1 MTHSH
6 GFSDPHSPDLTV
18 HLVDDEEA
26 LRDSLAFLFA
36 SRGVATRLWSSGEAF
51 LAAWPQPDCGCIIL
65 DVRMQGLS
73 GPQVFDALTEAE
85 GSTSGTQST
94 AILPP
99 VIFLT
104 GHGDVP
110 LAVRSLK
117 NGAFDFLEKPFNDD
131 HIVDLALQAMA
142 RHRARRA
149 ETLSRADLA
158 ARFAALSA
166 REVEV
171 MELILEGQLNKQIA
185 DRLGIAQRTV
195 EVHRSRVLQKTG
207 ARNSVEL
214 ARLKAL
220 LA

>member
-1 MTHSH
+1 MT
-6 GFSDPHSPDLTV
+6 PDLPPDLVV

-36 SRGVATRLWSSGEAF
+36 SRGVETRAWPSGEAF

-73 GPQVFDALTEAE
+73 GPQVFDLLTEAE
-85 GSTSGTQST
+85 GSAAS
-94 AILPP
+94 LPP

-110 LAVRSLK
+110 LAVQSLK
-117 NGAFDFLEKPFNDD
+117 SGAFDFLEKPFNDD
-131 HIVDLALQAMA
+131 HIVDLALEAMA

-149 ETLSRADLA
+149 ETLGRADLA

-171 MELILEGQLNKQIA
+171 MALILEGQLNKQIA

-195 EVHRSRVLQKTG
+195 EVHRARVLQKTG

-214 ARLKAL
+214 ARLKAQ

>member
-1 MTHSH
+1 
-6 GFSDPHSPDLTV
+6 
-18 HLVDDEEA
+18 
-26 LRDSLAFLFA
+26 
-36 SRGVATRLWSSGEAF
+36 
-51 LAAWPQPDCGCIIL
+51 
-65 DVRMQGLS
+65 
-73 GPQVFDALTEAE
+73 
-85 GSTSGTQST
+85 
-94 AILPP
+94 
-99 VIFLT
+99 
-104 GHGDVP
+104 
-110 LAVRSLK
+110 
-117 NGAFDFLEKPFNDD
+117 
-131 HIVDLALQAMA
+131 MA

-149 ETLSRADLA
+149 ESLGRADLA

-195 EVHRSRVLQKTG
+195 EVHRARVLQKTG

>member
-1 MTHSH
+1 MT
-6 GFSDPHSPDLTV
+6 PDLPSDLVV

-36 SRGVATRLWSSGEAF
+36 SRGVETRAWPSGEAF

-73 GPQVFDALTEAE
+73 GPQVFDLLTDSE
-85 GSTSGTQST
+85 GGT
-94 AILPP
+94 AALPP

-110 LAVRSLK
+110 LAVQSLK
-117 NGAFDFLEKPFNDD
+117 SGAFDFLEKPFNDD
-131 HIVDLALQAMA
+131 HIVDLALEAMA

-158 ARFAALSA
+158 ARFAALSV
-166 REVEV
+166 REAEV
-171 MELILEGQLNKQIA
+171 MALILEGQLNKQIA

-195 EVHRSRVLQKTG
+195 EVHRARVLQKTG

>member
-1 MTHSH
+1 MI
-6 GFSDPHSPDLTV
+6 PDLPPDLVV

-36 SRGVATRLWSSGEAF
+36 SRGVETRAWPSGEAF

-73 GPQVFDALTEAE
+73 GPQVFDLLTDAE
-85 GSTSGTQST
+85 GGT
-94 AILPP
+94 AALPP

-110 LAVRSLK
+110 LAVQSLK
-117 NGAFDFLEKPFNDD
+117 SGAYDFLEKPFNDD
-131 HIVDLALQAMA
+131 HIVDLALEAMA

-158 ARFAALSA
+158 ARFAALSL
-166 REVEV
+166 REAEV
-171 MELILEGQLNKQIA
+171 MALILEGQLNKQIA

-195 EVHRSRVLQKTG
+195 EVHRARVLQKTG